1 MSDMEELEGEG
12 AAAAGNDDAAALIVT
27 DTAANDS
34 NESNIPPVA
43 VPVPSNASN
52 TEDWRV
58 QPLWVLLYYVFASCY
73 DLGIV

>member
-52 TEDWRV
+52 TED
-58 QPLWVLLYYVFASCY
+58 
-73 DLGIV
+73 